1 MHANGAHIKMDLG
14 SHLRLIPDIYYCHLK
29 WPRIKHWCI
38 STFDVKRFSM
48 IVAEDVWYERLIHF
62 WIFFNQLKEKES
74 LECLEYN
81 NYKPVKQFLFPN
93 LFCWS
98 TS

>member
-1 MHANGAHIKMDLG
+1 MTH
-14 SHLRLIPDIYYCHLK
+14 
-29 WPRIKHWCI
+29 IKHWCI
-38 STFDVKRFSM
+38 SMFAVKRFSM

-62 WIFFNQLKEKES
+62 WTFFFFFFLNQLKEMES
-74 LECLEYN
+74 LDCLEYN
-81 NYKPVKQFLFPN
+81 NYKPVKQFNFLF